1 MVWVYEDPSFTKR
14 ELHAHKALRR
24 KLKDPEF
31 VDKLIKLIS
40 LYLYLKR
47 KNPKTV
53 QEIKESAYFDKA
65 HERPI
70 FDTRTAKKFLK
81 SIHQKGGTDSKYP
94 YTDTLVKGILRD
106 YTPEFIGGPIGSVY
120 GTATGFVETIKNDIP
135 FGDLASEVIHGVT
148 ELGVTSANDLGEV
161 IGGPIGAVAV
171 APFTAVA
178 AGLAAGL
185 STIEGDVGGAVAHIA
200 NWVPAIGIILNKG
213 LVQTERLSRVM
224 KKHPT
229 VAAYVPYMIESHQKE
244 MLEEAPPVPVTAGKR
259 LSTIRRRHNK
269 WLKTQRKKSATR

>member
-14 ELHAHKALRR
+14 ELLAHKALRR

-53 QEIKESAYFDKA
+53 QEVKELAYFDKA
-65 HERPI
+65 HTRPI

-81 SIHQKGGTDSKYP
+81 AIRQKGGTDSKYP

-106 YTPEFIGGPIGSVY
+106 YTPGFIGGPVGSVY

-135 FGDLASEVIHGVT
+135 FGDLASEVIHGAT
-148 ELGVTSANDLGEV
+148 ELGVTTANDLGEV
-161 IGGPIGAVAV
+161 VGGPIGAAAV

-200 NWVPAIGIILNKG
+200 NWVPGIGIILNKAI
-213 LVQTERLSRVM
+213 VQTERMAKIL
-224 KKHPT
+224 KKHES
-229 VAAYVPYMIESHQKE
+229 VSGFVPYMTEFHQKE
-244 MLEEAPPVPVTAGKR
+244 ESESMPPPAVAGKR
-259 LSTIRRRHNK
+259 LSTMRHSSTKWKKTRRR
-269 WLKTQRKKSATR
+269 KSAIP